1 MDATDSG
8 PLGEQAIAAGGSTE
22 AGTID
27 QPREI
32 TDLVRRAQAGDVEAF
47 DSLIRTY
54 EGRVIALGMQMGL
67 SREDALDACQETFIK
82 VFRYIAR
89 FDSGRSFFKWL
100 YRIAIHAIYDQ
111 MRRNRS
117 APTVPLDDLE
127 THPSAHPRDE
137 SPSAQA
143 LVEAEQIGRKI
154 RESLGMLS
162 PRERIVFVL
171 RDLQDLGTDE
181 IGVILRLSQITVRRH
196 CMSARQKL
204 RNVFF
209 PARD

>member
-8 PLGEQAIAAGGSTE
+8 PLGEQAIAAGGAPE
-22 AGTID
+22 AGTLD

-32 TDLVRRAQAGDVEAF
+32 TDLVRRAQAGEPEAF
-47 DSLIRTY
+47 EGLMRAY

-67 SREDALDACQETFIK
+67 SRDDALDACQETFIK
-82 VFRYIAR
+82 VFRYIGR
-89 FDSGRSFFKWL
+89 FDTGRSFFKWL

-111 MRRNRS
+111 MRRTHY
-117 APTVPLDDLE
+117 APTVSLDDLE
-127 THPSAHPRDE
+127 ANPAAHPRDL
-137 SPSAQA
+137 SPSAYA
-143 LVEAEQIGRKI
+143 LVEAEQLGRKV
-154 RESLGMLS
+154 RESLGILS

-181 IGVILRLSQITVRRH
+181 IGAILRLSQITVRRH

-209 PARD
+209 PVQD

>member
-8 PLGEQAIAAGGSTE
+8 PLGKQAIAAGGAPE
-22 AGTID
+22 AGALD

-32 TDLVRRAQAGDVEAF
+32 TDLVQRAQAGEVEAF
-47 DSLIRTY
+47 ETLIRTY

-67 SREDALDACQETFIK
+67 SRDDALDACQETFIK

-89 FDSGRSFFKWL
+89 FDTGRSFFKWL

-117 APTVPLDDLE
+117 APTVSLDDLE
-127 THPSAHPRDE
+127 TYSSAQPRDE
-137 SPSAQA
+137 SPSAHA
-143 LVEAEQIGRKI
+143 LVEAEQIARKI
-154 RESLGMLS
+154 RESLSLLS

-171 RDLQDLGTDE
+171 RDLQDIGTDE
-181 IGVILRLSQITVRRH
+181 IGVILGLSQITVRRH

-209 PARD
+209 PVQD